1 MTECT
6 KSLQRVSLRRSI
18 WRKCLLAG
26 SVLLAMSLFFSCQ
39 PNVPS
44 GGNSDKTYTVN
55 HNFARVESGY
65 DVEKEELSGP
75 VDSETKAAAKQK
87 DGFELDKTKHTDG
100 KIAQATIKADGSTV
114 VDIYYARKEVTLTFK
129 LNGGKFGESTDDKTM
144 KGKFGEPLVKPEEPK
159 LDGHTFTGWEPKLQG
174 TFPAADT
181 TYTAKWAKGELPKY
195 TVNHWQQDINSETGT
210 VYDSAAYTAPNYTLK
225 EPETKHGYTGEQTQA
240 EAKTD
245 YEGFELDKNKHPD
258 GKITQVT
265 INANGSAVVDIYY
278 VRKEVTLTFKLDG
291 GKFGESTDDKT
302 VKGKYGETKVEGK
315 ELKDYI
321 TKPEKDGMQFAGWNT
336 DKVETPASF
345 PSKDTEYTA
354 QWTEK
359 KAGSYTVKYL
369 QQNIEGDSYTE
380 KESVVKQDG
389 IIGEETA
396 AAEKNYTGFHL
407 STNKHK
413 DGKITQQKIEAGSK
427 TVVNIYYDRDTFTVT
442 FKLNNGSSDIEIS
455 NKRYETPM
463 DNNIKP
469 QNITPPSGK
478 VFDTWEPSL
487 PPTITKDAT
496 YTAVWKDAPPQTASY
511 KVEHWLQK
519 INPATKKVYNKDD
532 KTNGYVKQD
541 SNERRGTIGQQTDAS
556 AITTGEAYSKY
567 TALPIKQQ
575 VITADGTTVVK
586 IYYVRKEVT
595 LTFKLNGGKFG
606 ESTDDKT
613 VKGRYGETIQEAEV
627 GTPEKDDAVFDD
639 WKPLFPLPGTCPETN
654 EEYTA
659 QWKTVATLELKK
671 APDKTIYNKDEELNL
686 AGLEFNVKYAE
697 GGFKLL
703 KPEWITGKYGKYT
716 VSGFSPTTTGEQT
729 VTVTYKKATLTFKVT
744 VQEQTPPS
752 QTFAIGDII
761 DKDRTKYKIGDF
773 NGPASGKTWK
783 DYYVIIAA
791 DGTKY
796 VGVQYIPD
804 GLGYVFTGTQPENTY
819 AKLTESGNRYL
830 TKEEVEAILGSKER
844 VINSIKAT
852 GCDKDKDPTVY
863 ISDFTDEQI
872 LYTKNN
878 GTSFFNG
885 KNNPVGKNE
894 YGTYVPIAA
903 KTFE

>member
-6 KSLQRVSLRRSI
+6 KSLQRVGLRRSI

-129 LNGGKFGESTDDKTM
+129 LNSGKFGESTDDKTM
-144 KGKFGEPLVKPEEPK
+144 KGKFGEPLIKPEEPK
-159 LDGHTFTGWEPKLQG
+159 QDGYTFTGWEPKLQG

-195 TVNHWQQDINSETGT
+195 TVNHWQQNINSETGT
-210 VYDSAAYTAPNYTLK
+210 VYDSAVYAAPNYTCK
-225 EPETKHGYTGEQTQA
+225 EAETKHGYEGEQTQA

-245 YEGFELDKNKHPD
+245 YDGFELDKTKHPD

-265 INANGSAVVDIYY
+265 INADGSAVVDIYY

-354 QWTEK
+354 QWETPKE
-359 KAGSYTVKYL
+359 GSYKVIHWKQPLPGNQYKPEDKEEQSLNGTV
-369 QQNIEGDSYTE
+369 GDYTKAE
-380 KESVVKQDG
+380 VK
-389 IIGEETA
+389 TT
-396 AAEKNYTGFHL
+396 YTGFHL
-407 STNKHK
+407 SKSQHP
-413 DGKITQQKIEAGSK
+413 DGTIKQQKIETGGK
-427 TVVNIYYDRDTFTVT
+427 TVINIYYDRDVFDVT
-442 FKLNNGSSDIEIS
+442 FKLGNNHQDIKMS
-455 NKRYETPM
+455 KPYETPM
-463 DNNIKP
+463 DESVVP
-469 QNITPPSGK
+469 QNIAPPEGK
-478 VFDTWEPSL
+478 VFDKWEPGL
-487 PPTITKDAT
+487 PATITETKT
-496 YTAVWKDAPPQTASY
+496 YTVVWKNRPANTASY
-511 KVEHWLQK
+511 KVEHWKQK
-519 INPATKKVYNKDD
+519 VNALTGKVYDKDD
-532 KTNGYVKQD
+532 KTNGYEQKD
-541 SNERRGTIGQQTDAS
+541 PTETKNGSIGS
-556 AITTGEAYSKY
+556 S
-567 TALPIKQQ
+567 TAAVATEYEGFETPTVTQEIIK
-575 VITADGTTVVK
+575 ADGSTVVK

-595 LTFKLNGGKFG
+595 LTFDPNGGKIG
-606 ESTDDKT
+606 ASTG
-613 VKGRYGETIQEAEV
+613 VKEVKVRFGETIQETDV
-627 GTPEKDDAVFDD
+627 STPEKDDADFDG
-639 WKPLFPLPGTCPETN
+639 WKPQVYPGTTKVLVTDATT
-654 EEYTA
+654 YTA
-659 QWKTVATLELKK
+659 QWKTVKELEITTQPNKI
-671 APDKTIYNKDEELNL
+671 AYNKGEQLDL
-686 AGLEFNVKYAE
+686 AGLAFVVKYVE
-697 GGFKLL
+697 GGSKTLTH
-703 KPEWITGKYGKYT
+703 KWDAGKYT
-716 VSGFSPTTTGEQT
+716 VSGFNPTTTGEQT
-729 VTVTYKKATLTFKVT
+729 ITVTYKKAALTFKVT
-744 VQEQTPPS
+744 VQEQTLPS

-773 NGPASGKTWK
+773 KGPASGKTWK
-783 DYYVIIAA
+783 DYYVIIAV

-804 GLGYVFTGTQPENTY
+804 NTGYIWTGDNIETAY
-819 AKLTESGNRYL
+819 KRLTEFGNRYL
-830 TKEEVEAILGSKER
+830 TKDEVKTILNNKNSVKQAIEK
-844 VINSIKAT
+844 T
-852 GCDKDKDPTVY
+852 GILDYEKYYLRNTQ
-863 ISDFTDEQI
+863 FTASTI
-872 LYTKNN
+872 VSSNN
-878 GTSFFNG
+878 GTTFEDGDGMSV
-885 KNNPVGKNE
+885 NPSGGQNVL
-894 YGTYVPIAA
+894 PIAA
-903 KTFE
+903 RTFE

>member
-6 KSLQRVSLRRSI
+6 KSLQRVGLRRSI

-114 VDIYYARKEVTLTFK
+114 VDIYYARKEVTLTFE

-144 KGKFGEPLVKPEEPK
+144 KGKFGEPLVKPEEPEQ
-159 LDGHTFTGWEPKLQG
+159 DGYTFTGWEPKLQG

-195 TVNHWQQDINSETGT
+195 TVNHWQQNINSETGT
-210 VYDSAAYTAPNYTLK
+210 VYDSAVYAAPNYTCK
-225 EPETKHGYTGEQTQA
+225 EAETKHGYEGEQTQA

-245 YEGFELDKNKHPD
+245 YDGFELDKNKHPD

-265 INANGSAVVDIYY
+265 INAGGSAVVDIYY

-354 QWTEK
+354 QWETP
-359 KAGSYTVKYL
+359 KAGSYKVIHWKQPIVGVT
-369 QQNIEGDSYTE
+369 YTE
-380 KESVVKQDG
+380 KEEESLNGTVGDYTDAKQR
-389 IIGEETA
+389 T
-396 AAEKNYTGFHL
+396 YQGFHV
-407 STNKHK
+407 STDKHLG
-413 DGKITQQKIEAGSK
+413 GKITQQKIEADGK
-427 TVVNIYYDRDTFTVT
+427 TVIDIYYDRNIVTVT
-442 FKLNNGSSDIEIS
+442 FKDSDKVLSSQS
-455 NKRYETPM
+455 GRYEAKVLEPVTPEKEGHTFKQW
-463 DNNIKP
+463 NPAVPKTFPLENTEC
-469 QNITPPSGK
+469 QAEWFAE
-478 VFDTWEPSL
+478 VL
-487 PPTITKDAT
+487 PK
-496 YTAVWKDAPPQTASY
+496 Y
-511 KVEHWLQK
+511 KVEHWLQA
-519 INPATKKVYNKDD
+519 IDTNNGKVY
-532 KTNGYVKQD
+532 
-541 SNERRGTIGQQTDAS
+541 DAS
-556 AITTGEAYSKY
+556 KHENPNYIRKDTETKSGKKDTQTAAEAKEYEGFDIP
-567 TALPIKQQ
+567 TVTQATIKE
-575 VITADGTTVVK
+575 DGLTVVK

-595 LTFKLNGGKFG
+595 LKFYPKGGTIGGSAGVK
-606 ESTDDKT
+606 E
-613 VKGRYGETIQEAEV
+613 VKGRFGETIQEADV
-627 GTPEKDDAVFDD
+627 STPEKDDAVFDD
-639 WKPLFPLPGTCPETN
+639 WNPLFPLPSTYPDSDK
-654 EEYTA
+654 EYAA

-716 VSGFSPTTTGEQT
+716 VSGFNPTTTGEQT

-761 DKDRTKYKIGDF
+761 DKTGKRYHANEFPPAGYKEDLWE
-773 NGPASGKTWK
+773 N
-783 DYYVIIAA
+783 YYIIIKVE
-791 DGTKY
+791 GTKY
-796 VGVQYIPD
+796 TGVRYFNT
-804 GLGYVFTGTQPENTY
+804 GSGGAELGNSITNTY
-819 AKLTESGNRYL
+819 RGQPDSFHRYL
-830 TKEEVEAILGSKER
+830 SKDEVTAIFANKDTFTS
-844 VINSIKAT
+844 SIKKIKSSGIPT
-852 GCDKDKDPTVY
+852 DFDKQNVIYKAQ
-863 ISDFTDEQI
+863 DEFGD
-872 LYTKNN
+872 TA
-878 GTSFFNG
+878 FFNG
-885 KNNPVGKNE
+885 NDKNLKEN
-894 YGTYVPIAA
+894 TWLDRDILPIIARD
-903 KTFE
+903 FNIN

>member
-6 KSLQRVSLRRSI
+6 KSLQRVGLRRSI

-100 KIAQATIKADGSTV
+100 KITQATIKADGSTV
-114 VDIYYARKEVTLTFK
+114 VDIYYARKEVTLTFE

-144 KGKFGEPLVKPEEPK
+144 KGKFGEPLVKPEEPEQ
-159 LDGHTFTGWEPKLQG
+159 DGYTFTGWEPKLQG

-195 TVNHWQQDINSETGT
+195 TVNHWQQNINSETGT
-210 VYDSAAYTAPNYTLK
+210 VYDSAVYAAPNYTCK
-225 EPETKHGYTGEQTQA
+225 EAETKHGYEGEQTQA

-245 YEGFELDKNKHPD
+245 YDGFELDKNKHPD
-258 GKITQVT
+258 GKITQAT
-265 INANGSAVVDIYY
+265 INADGSAVVDIYY

-291 GKFGESTDDKT
+291 GKFGESTDGKT

-354 QWTEK
+354 QWETP
-359 KAGSYTVKYL
+359 KAGSYKVIHWKQPIVGVT
-369 QQNIEGDSYTE
+369 YTE
-380 KESVVKQDG
+380 KEEESLNGTVGDYTKAEVK
-389 IIGEETA
+389 TT
-396 AAEKNYTGFHL
+396 YTGFHL
-407 STNKHK
+407 SKSQHP
-413 DGKITQQKIEAGSK
+413 DGTIKQQKIEADGK
-427 TVVNIYYDRDTFTVT
+427 TVIDIYYDRNIVTVT
-442 FKLNNGSSDIEIS
+442 FKDSDKVLSSQS
-455 NKRYETPM
+455 GRYEAKVLEPVTPEKEGHTFKQW
-463 DNNIKP
+463 NPAVPKTFPLENTEC
-469 QNITPPSGK
+469 QAEWFAE
-478 VFDTWEPSL
+478 VL
-487 PPTITKDAT
+487 PK
-496 YTAVWKDAPPQTASY
+496 Y
-511 KVEHWLQK
+511 KVEHWLQA
-519 INPATKKVYNKDD
+519 IDTNNGKVY
-532 KTNGYVKQD
+532 
-541 SNERRGTIGQQTDAS
+541 DAS
-556 AITTGEAYSKY
+556 KHENPNYIKKDTEIKSGKKDTQ
-567 TALPIKQQ
+567 TAAVAKEYEGFETPTVTQEIIK
-575 VITADGTTVVK
+575 ADGSTVVK

-595 LTFKLNGGKFG
+595 LTFDPNGGKIG
-606 ESTDDKT
+606 ASTG
-613 VKGRYGETIQEAEV
+613 VKEVKVRFGETIQETDV
-627 GTPEKDDAVFDD
+627 STPEKDDADFDG
-639 WKPLFPLPGTCPETN
+639 WKPQVYPGTTKVLVTDATT
-654 EEYTA
+654 YTA
-659 QWKTVATLELKK
+659 QWKTVKELEITTQPNKI
-671 APDKTIYNKDEELNL
+671 AYNKGEQLDL
-686 AGLEFNVKYAE
+686 AGLAFVVKYVE
-697 GGFKLL
+697 GGS
-703 KPEWITGKYGKYT
+703 KPLTHKWDAGKYT
-716 VSGFSPTTTGEQT
+716 VSGFNPTTTGEQT
-729 VTVTYKKATLTFKVT
+729 ITVTYKKAALTFKVT
-744 VQEQTPPS
+744 VQEQTLPS

-773 NGPASGKTWK
+773 KGPASGKTWK
-783 DYYVIIAA
+783 DYYVIIAV

-894 YGTYVPIAA
+894 SGTYVPIAA
-903 KTFE
+903 RTFE

>member
-6 KSLQRVSLRRSI
+6 KSLQRVGLRRSI

-159 LDGHTFTGWEPKLQG
+159 QDGHTFTGWEPKLQG

-210 VYDSAAYTAPNYTLK
+210 VYDSAVYAAPNYTCK
-225 EPETKHGYTGEQTQA
+225 EAETKHGYEGEQTQA

-245 YEGFELDKNKHPD
+245 YDGFELDKTKHPD

-265 INANGSAVVDIYY
+265 INADGSAVVDIYY

-354 QWTEK
+354 QWETPKE
-359 KAGSYTVKYL
+359 GSYKVIHWKQPLPGNQYKPEDKEEQSLNGTV
-369 QQNIEGDSYTE
+369 GDDTKAE
-380 KESVVKQDG
+380 VK
-389 IIGEETA
+389 TT
-396 AAEKNYTGFHL
+396 YTGFHL
-407 STNKHK
+407 SKSQHP
-413 DGKITQQKIEAGSK
+413 DGTIKQQKIEAGGK
-427 TVVNIYYDRDTFTVT
+427 TVINIYYDRDVFDVT
-442 FKLNNGSSDIEIS
+442 FKLGNTHQDIKMS
-455 NKRYETPM
+455 KPYETPM
-463 DNNIKP
+463 DKSVVP
-469 QNITPPSGK
+469 QNITPPEGK
-478 VFDTWEPSL
+478 IFDKWEPVL
-487 PPTITKDAT
+487 PLTITETKT
-496 YTAVWKDAPPQTASY
+496 YTAVWKNRPANTAYY
-511 KVEHWLQK
+511 KVEHLKQK
-519 INPATKKVYNKDD
+519 VNALTGKVYDKDD
-532 KTNGYVKQD
+532 KTNGYEQKD
-541 SNERRGTIGQQTDAS
+541 PAEMENGSIGS
-556 AITTGEAYSKY
+556 S
-567 TALPIKQQ
+567 TAAKAKEYEGLDIPTVTQEIIK
-575 VITADGTTVVK
+575 ADGSTVVK

-595 LTFKLNGGKFG
+595 LTFDPNGGYLD
-606 ESTDDKT
+606 SS
-613 VKGRYGETIQEAEV
+613 AE
-627 GTPEKDDAVFDD
+627 
-639 WKPLFPLPGTCPETN
+639 
-654 EEYTA
+654 
-659 QWKTVATLELKK
+659 KK
-671 APDKTIYNKDEELNL
+671 I
-686 AGLEFNVKYAE
+686 
-697 GGFKLL
+697 
-703 KPEWITGKYGKYT
+703 ISGKYGEILSVNDPVKHNGDKFDKWEPNKTSTFPAADTTYTAKWAELKSITVTPPSKTDYT
-716 VSGFSPTTTGEQT
+716 VKEAFNDEGMVVKAQYSDSSNPTLTKSDYQTDFDTVNQTVGNNKT
-729 VTVTYKKATLTFKVT
+729 VTVTYKSKTATFTVNIKSKPAVT
-744 VQEQTPPS
+744 YDV
-752 QTFAIGDII
+752 GDII
-761 DKDRTKYKIGDF
+761 DKTGKRYHANEFPPAGYKE
-773 NGPASGKTWK
+773 NLWEN
-783 DYYVIIAA
+783 YYIIIKVE
-791 DGTKY
+791 GTKY
-796 VGVQYIPD
+796 TGVRYFD
-804 GLGYVFTGTQPENTY
+804 NTGYGGVELGNSIANTY
-819 AKLTESGNRYL
+819 TNKGQPDSFHRYL
-830 TKEEVEAILGSKER
+830 SKDEVTAIFANNNKDTFMS
-844 VINSIKAT
+844 SIKKIKSSDIPT
-852 GCDKDKDPTVY
+852 NFDKQNVIYKGQ
-863 ISDFTDEQI
+863 DE
-872 LYTKNN
+872 YGDTA
-878 GTSFFNG
+878 FFNG
-885 KNNPVGKNE
+885 NGAQITTSASNS
-894 YGTYVPIAA
+894 TLPIIARDF
-903 KTFE
+903 TISE

>member
-6 KSLQRVSLRRSI
+6 KSLQRVGLRRSI

-144 KGKFGEPLVKPEEPK
+144 KGKFGEPLVKPEEPER
-159 LDGHTFTGWEPKLQG
+159 DGYTFTGWEPKLQG

-195 TVNHWQQDINSETGT
+195 TVNHWQQNINSETGT
-210 VYDSAAYTAPNYTLK
+210 VYDSAVYAAPNYTCK
-225 EPETKHGYTGEQTQA
+225 EAETKHGYEGEQTQA

-245 YEGFELDKNKHPD
+245 YDGFELDKTKHPD

-265 INANGSAVVDIYY
+265 INADGSAVVDIYY

-291 GKFGESTDDKT
+291 GKFGESTDGKT

-345 PSKDTEYTA
+345 PSKNTEYTA
-354 QWTEK
+354 QWETP
-359 KAGSYTVKYL
+359 KAGSYKVIHWK
-369 QQNIEGDSYTE
+369 QPIVGDTYTE
-380 KESVVKQDG
+380 KEEDPLNGTVGDYTDAKQR
-389 IIGEETA
+389 T
-396 AAEKNYTGFHL
+396 YQGFHL
-407 STNKHK
+407 STDKHLG
-413 DGKITQQKIEAGSK
+413 GKITQQKIEADGK
-427 TVVNIYYDRDTFTVT
+427 TVIDIYYDRNIVTVT
-442 FKLNNGSSDIEIS
+442 FKDSDKVLSSQS
-455 NKRYETPM
+455 GRYEAKVLEPVTPEKEGHTFKQWNPAM
-463 DNNIKP
+463 PKTFPLENTECQAEWFAEVQPK
-469 QNITPPSGK
+469 
-478 VFDTWEPSL
+478 
-487 PPTITKDAT
+487 
-496 YTAVWKDAPPQTASY
+496 Y
-511 KVEHWLQK
+511 KVEHWLQA
-519 INPATKKVYNKDD
+519 IDTNNGKVY
-532 KTNGYVKQD
+532 
-541 SNERRGTIGQQTDAS
+541 DAS
-556 AITTGEAYSKY
+556 KHENPNYIRKDTETKSGKKDTQTAAEAKEYEGFDIP
-567 TALPIKQQ
+567 TVTQATIK
-575 VITADGTTVVK
+575 ADGLTVVK

-595 LTFKLNGGKFG
+595 LTFDPNGGKIG
-606 ESTDDKT
+606 ASTG
-613 VKGRYGETIQEAEV
+613 VKEVKVRFGETIQETDV
-627 GTPEKDDAVFDD
+627 STPEKDDADFDG
-639 WKPLFPLPGTCPETN
+639 WKPQVYPGTTKVLVTDATT
-654 EEYTA
+654 YTA
-659 QWKTVATLELKK
+659 QWKTVKELEITTQPNKI
-671 APDKTIYNKDEELNL
+671 AYNKGEQLDL
-686 AGLEFNVKYAE
+686 AGLAFVVKYVE
-697 GGFKLL
+697 GGS
-703 KPEWITGKYGKYT
+703 KPLTHKWDAGKYT
-716 VSGFSPTTTGEQT
+716 VSGFNPTTTGEQT
-729 VTVTYKKATLTFKVT
+729 ITVTYKKAALTFKVT
-744 VQEQTPPS
+744 VQEQTLPS

-773 NGPASGKTWK
+773 KGPASGKTWK
-783 DYYVIIAA
+783 DYYVIIAV

-885 KNNPVGKNE
+885 KNNPVRKNE
-894 YGTYVPIAA
+894 SGTYVPIAA
-903 KTFE
+903 RTFE

>member
-6 KSLQRVSLRRSI
+6 KSLQRVGLRRSI

-159 LDGHTFTGWEPKLQG
+159 RDGYTFTGWEPKLQG

-210 VYDSAAYTAPNYTLK
+210 VYDSAVYAAPNYTCK
-225 EPETKHGYTGEQTQA
+225 EAETKHGYEGEQTQA

-245 YEGFELDKNKHPD
+245 YDGFELDKTKHPD

-265 INANGSAVVDIYY
+265 INVDGSAVVDIYY

-354 QWTEK
+354 QWETP
-359 KAGSYTVKYL
+359 KAGSYKVIHWKQPIVGVK
-369 QQNIEGDSYTE
+369 YTE
-380 KESVVKQDG
+380 KEEESLNGTVGDYTDAKQR
-389 IIGEETA
+389 T
-396 AAEKNYTGFHL
+396 YQGFHV
-407 STNKHK
+407 STDKHLG
-413 DGKITQQKIEAGSK
+413 GKITQQKIEADGK
-427 TVVNIYYDRDTFTVT
+427 TVIDIYYDRNIVTVT
-442 FKLNNGSSDIEIS
+442 FKDSDKVLSSQS
-455 NKRYETPM
+455 GRYEAKVLEPVTPEKEGHTFKQW
-463 DNNIKP
+463 NPAVPKTFPLENTEC
-469 QNITPPSGK
+469 QAEWFAE
-478 VFDTWEPSL
+478 VL
-487 PPTITKDAT
+487 PK
-496 YTAVWKDAPPQTASY
+496 Y
-511 KVEHWLQK
+511 KVEHWLQA
-519 INPATKKVYNKDD
+519 IDTNNGKVY
-532 KTNGYVKQD
+532 
-541 SNERRGTIGQQTDAS
+541 DAS
-556 AITTGEAYSKY
+556 KHENPNYIRKDTETKSGKKDTQTVAEAKEYEGFDIP
-567 TALPIKQQ
+567 TVTQEIIK
-575 VITADGTTVVK
+575 ADGSTVVK

-595 LTFKLNGGKFG
+595 LTFDPNGGKIG
-606 ESTDDKT
+606 ASTG
-613 VKGRYGETIQEAEV
+613 VKEVKVRFGETIQETDV
-627 GTPEKDDAVFDD
+627 STPEKDDADFDD
-639 WKPLFPLPGTCPETN
+639 WNPQVYPGTTKVLGTDATT
-654 EEYTA
+654 YTA
-659 QWKTVATLELKK
+659 QWKTVKELEITTQPNKI
-671 APDKTIYNKDEELNL
+671 TYNKGEQLDL
-686 AGLEFNVKYAE
+686 AGLAFVVKYVE
-697 GGFKLL
+697 GGSKTLTH
-703 KPEWITGKYGKYT
+703 KWDAGKYT
-716 VSGFSPTTTGEQT
+716 VSGFNPTTTGEQT
-729 VTVTYKKATLTFKVT
+729 ITVTYKKAALTFKVT
-744 VQEQTPPS
+744 VQEQTLPS

-783 DYYVIIAA
+783 DYSVIIAV

-804 GLGYVFTGTQPENTY
+804 NTGFIWTGDNIETAY
-819 AKLTESGNRYL
+819 KRLTEFGNRYL
-830 TKEEVEAILGSKER
+830 TKDEVKTILNNKNSVKQAIEK
-844 VINSIKAT
+844 T
-852 GCDKDKDPTVY
+852 GILDYEKYYLRNTQ
-863 ISDFTDEQI
+863 FTASTI
-872 LYTKNN
+872 VSSNN
-878 GTSFFNG
+878 GTTFEDGEGMSV
-885 KNNPVGKNE
+885 NPSGGQSVL
-894 YGTYVPIAA
+894 PIAA
-903 KTFE
+903 RTFE

>member
-6 KSLQRVSLRRSI
+6 KSLQRVGLRRSI

-159 LDGHTFTGWEPKLQG
+159 QDGYTFTGWEPKLQG

-195 TVNHWQQDINSETGT
+195 TVNHWQQNINSETGT
-210 VYDSAAYTAPNYTLK
+210 VYDSAVYAAPNYTCK
-225 EPETKHGYTGEQTQA
+225 EAETKHGYEGEQTQA

-245 YEGFELDKNKHPD
+245 YDGFELDKTKHPD

-265 INANGSAVVDIYY
+265 INADGSAVVDIYY

-354 QWTEK
+354 QWETP
-359 KAGSYTVKYL
+359 KAGSYKVIHWKQPIVGVT
-369 QQNIEGDSYTE
+369 YTE
-380 KESVVKQDG
+380 KEEESLNGTVGDYTDAKQR
-389 IIGEETA
+389 T
-396 AAEKNYTGFHL
+396 YQGFHV
-407 STNKHK
+407 STDKHLG
-413 DGKITQQKIEAGSK
+413 GKITQQKIEADGK
-427 TVVNIYYDRDTFTVT
+427 TVIDIYYDRNIVTVT
-442 FKLNNGSSDIEIS
+442 FKDSDKVLSSQS
-455 NKRYETPM
+455 GRYEAKVLEPVTPEKEGHTFKQWNPAM
-463 DNNIKP
+463 PKTFPLENTEC
-469 QNITPPSGK
+469 QAEWFAE
-478 VFDTWEPSL
+478 VL
-487 PPTITKDAT
+487 PK
-496 YTAVWKDAPPQTASY
+496 Y
-511 KVEHWLQK
+511 KVEHWLQA
-519 INPATKKVYNKDD
+519 IDTNNGKVY
-532 KTNGYVKQD
+532 
-541 SNERRGTIGQQTDAS
+541 DAS
-556 AITTGEAYSKY
+556 KHENPNYIRKDTEAKSGKKDTQ
-567 TALPIKQQ
+567 TAAKAKEYEGFDIPTVTQATIK
-575 VITADGTTVVK
+575 ADGSTVVK

-595 LTFKLNGGKFG
+595 LKFYPKGGTIGGSAGVK
-606 ESTDDKT
+606 E
-613 VKGRYGETIQEAEV
+613 VKGRFGETIQEADV
-627 GTPEKDDAVFDD
+627 STPEKDDAVFDD
-639 WKPLFPLPGTCPETN
+639 WNPLFPLPSTYPDSDK
-654 EEYTA
+654 EYAA

-703 KPEWITGKYGKYT
+703 KPELITGKYGKYT
-716 VSGFSPTTTGEQT
+716 VSGFDPATTGEQT

-744 VQEQTPPS
+744 VQETPSS

-761 DKDRTKYKIGDF
+761 DSTDSKVYK
-773 NGPASGKTWK
+773 PAAFKISKSWDK
-783 DYYVIIAA
+783 YYVIIKVE
-791 DGTKY
+791 GTKY
-796 VGVQYIPD
+796 TGVRYFD
-804 GLGYVFTGTQPENTY
+804 NTGYGDVELGISIANTY
-819 AKLTESGNRYL
+819 TNRGQPDSSHRYL
-830 TKEEVEAILGSKER
+830 SKDEVTAIFANKDTFTS
-844 VINSIKAT
+844 SIKKIKSSGIPT
-852 GCDKDKDPTVY
+852 NFDKQNVIYKVQDKHGNTA
-863 ISDFTDEQI
+863 
-872 LYTKNN
+872 
-878 GTSFFNG
+878 FFNG
-885 KNNPVGKNE
+885 NDKNLKEN
-894 YGTYVPIAA
+894 TWLDRDILPIIARD
-903 KTFE
+903 FNIN